1 MQVLDIAV
9 VIVIVIVMVLV
20 ALGLALF
27 VRLVSIITRTNVSG
41 MRRRWRSSS
50 PVPAS
55 GAASG

>member
-9 VIVIVIVMVLV
+9 VIVMVLV

-41 MRRRWRSSS
+41 MCRRWRSSS

-55 GAASG
+55 GAANG

>member
-9 VIVIVIVMVLV
+9 VIVMVLV

-27 VRLVSIITRTNVSG
+27 VRLVSIIIRTNVSG
-41 MRRRWRSSS
+41 MCRRWRSSS

-55 GAASG
+55 GAANG

>member
-9 VIVIVIVMVLV
+9 VIVMVLV

-27 VRLVSIITRTNVSG
+27 VRLVSITRTNVSG
-41 MRRRWRSSS
+41 VCRRWHSSS

-55 GAASG
+55 GAANG

>member
-9 VIVIVIVMVLV
+9 VIVMVLV

-27 VRLVSIITRTNVSG
+27 VRLVSIITRSNVSG
-41 MRRRWRSSS
+41 MCRRSRSSS

-55 GAASG
+55 GAANG

>member
-9 VIVIVIVMVLV
+9 VIVMVLV

-27 VRLVSIITRTNVSG
+27 VRVVSIVTRTNVSG
-41 MRRRWRSSS
+41 MCRRWRSSS

-55 GAASG
+55 GAAHG

>member
-9 VIVIVIVMVLV
+9 VIVMVLV
-20 ALGLALF
+20 ALGLGLALF

-41 MRRRWRSSS
+41 MCRRWRSSS

-55 GAASG
+55 GAAHG